1 MQKLQV
7 VKRCWSERHEL
18 IIPEMLVNG
27 NMKKNEEKVEK
38 ERKPRVSQ
46 AEVWVTMKSRCGGR
60 CEGGEA
66 GRKLLE
72 MLGFLSD
79 FGGGQS
85 QGSGA
90 WLWNQ
95 ALKLS

>member
-18 IIPEMLVNG
+18 IVLEMLVNG

-46 AEVWVTMKSRCGGR
+46 AGVWVTMESRCGGR
-60 CEGGEA
+60 CEGG
-66 GRKLLE
+66 
-72 MLGFLSD
+72 
-79 FGGGQS
+79 
-85 QGSGA
+85 
-90 WLWNQ
+90 
-95 ALKLS
+95 

>member
-18 IIPEMLVNG
+18 IVLEMLVNG

-46 AEVWVTMKSRCGGR
+46 AGV
-60 CEGGEA
+60 
-66 GRKLLE
+66 
-72 MLGFLSD
+72 
-79 FGGGQS
+79 
-85 QGSGA
+85 
-90 WLWNQ
+90 
-95 ALKLS
+95 

>member
-18 IIPEMLVNG
+18 IVLEMLVNG

-60 CEGGEA
+60 CEGG
-66 GRKLLE
+66 
-72 MLGFLSD
+72 
-79 FGGGQS
+79 
-85 QGSGA
+85 
-90 WLWNQ
+90 
-95 ALKLS
+95 